1 MKEPVSEHPTRT
13 AKPIGAGMKSRMG
26 LSFAWR
32 VACGVMRLS
41 DERHLGL
48 IAAGVAF
55 YAILALFPAM
65 AATIA
70 IWSLFADPLVVRDT
84 VDAVHELIPDEA
96 YRIIQTQLNTL
107 LATTS
112 TSLTWTTA
120 ISLSIALYSVQSG
133 VSALITGLNAIRGSR
148 RRAGLAR
155 HLVSIVLTAS
165 MIAMAV
171 MALAMIVA
179 VPVALNFLPLGPIMA
194 VVLSILPWAVMFALL
209 VLVLGLFYR
218 WGPNV
223 PDRHGW
229 FTPGALLAAF
239 LWAAASVAFSAY
251 LANFGAYN
259 RIYGSIGAVVAMMM
273 WLYISAYIVLLGA
286 AVNVEIRQL
295 RRQQREDQ

>member
-1 MKEPVSEHPTRT
+1 
-13 AKPIGAGMKSRMG
+13 
-26 LSFAWR
+26 
-32 VACGVMRLS
+32 MRLS

-65 AATIA
+65 AATIS
-70 IWSLFADPLVVRDT
+70 IWSLFADPLIVRDT

-107 LATTS
+107 LATTG
-112 TSLTWTTA
+112 TSLTWTTV

-133 VSALITGLNAIRGSR
+133 VSALITGLNAIRGTR
-148 RRAGLAR
+148 RRAGIAR
-155 HLVSIVLTAS
+155 YLVSIVLTAS
-165 MIAMAV
+165 VIAMSV

-179 VPVALNFLPLGPIMA
+179 VPIALNFLPLGPIMA
-194 VVLSILPWAVMFALL
+194 VILSILPWAVMFALL

-229 FTPGALLAAF
+229 FTPGAILAAF
-239 LWAAASVAFSAY
+239 LWAVASVAFSAY

-286 AVNVEIRQL
+286 AVNAEIRLL
-295 RRQQREDQ
+295 RRRDREGQ